1 MNKAIGTSTIK
12 TLQRDQ
18 YGALNLR
25 QVLPPELQTQV
36 AAFTA
41 AAVKAGLLPEP
52 FINGNAKEYECLN
65 LDTYDVLIFR
75 GKVKSLVV
83 QVRTFWKNVRK
94 GYSRSGKDYFLIT
107 RIGRKITMQTAEK
120 ATCAKRAK
128 NTTALGQLVQHYLG
142 KQTIACKKPAT
153 PITTAYKV
161 LAKTADGR
169 LIGAYDDSE
178 YKLGKWRS
186 VAAEHT
192 HDDGFFDYL
201 DDALSLNAT
210 KRNHAFPESLATGK
224 TLVLCK
230 VEIKGKEIEYGG
242 GKWAAP
248 RLRVI
253 EELGEVATTIN

>member
-1 MNKAIGTSTIK
+1 M
-12 TLQRDQ
+12 
-18 YGALNLR
+18 
-25 QVLPPELQTQV
+25 
-36 AAFTA
+36 
-41 AAVKAGLLPEP
+41 
-52 FINGNAKEYECLN
+52 
-65 LDTYDVLIFR
+65 
-75 GKVKSLVV
+75 

-94 GYSRSGKDYFLIT
+94 GYTRSGKDYYLVT
-107 RIGRKITMQTAEK
+107 RSGRKFIAQDIEK

-161 LAKTADGR
+161 LAKTTDGR

-186 VAAEHT
+186 VAAKPAY
-192 HDDGFFDYL
+192 DGGFYDYL
-201 DDALSLNAT
+201 DEALSLNAT
-210 KRNHAFPESLATGK
+210 KRAHAFAESLATSK

-242 GKWAAP
+242 GKWAAS

-253 EELGEVATTIN
+253 EERGEVAIEL